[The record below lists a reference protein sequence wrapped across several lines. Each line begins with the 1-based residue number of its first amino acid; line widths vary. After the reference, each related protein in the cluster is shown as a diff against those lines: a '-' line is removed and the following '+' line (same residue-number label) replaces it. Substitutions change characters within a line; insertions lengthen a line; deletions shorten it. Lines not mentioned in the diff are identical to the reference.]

1 MITLSLTEDE
11 LLVLAVALAT
21 RSKHLDTWIGGRVSI
36 DTDTSERMF
45 SVARRWNDLDA
56 NWAKVVNLF
65 DGGDAA

>member
-36 DTDTSERMF
+36 DTDTRTMSPEEEAP
-45 SVARRWNDLDA
+45 SSPASSSASPSSNC
-56 NWAKVVNLF
+56 
-65 DGGDAA
+65 GGRES